1 MCVCVCVLSMIVI
14 PLILNLFPFIFY
26 LSFYGVQYFISR
38 MPNVFAQMLIL
49 LYSDTNYVLDGFRA
63 EYFISNW

>member
-1 MCVCVCVLSMIVI
+1 MILFDCQSVVDDKKIKNSCHSFNRRLNRQSTDINKYYSLS
-14 PLILNLFPFIFY
+14 
-26 LSFYGVQYFISR
+26 LS
-38 MPNVFAQMLIL
+38 PQMLIL